1 VRRENARIYQLLSR
15 IVNMTDAPHN
25 KQSQKKPPV
34 FGVLSL
40 AFPLLGV
47 PFAYFLGCN
56 TSSEG
61 EGMGRFVV
69 FVGVGFLAVV
79 AGFTSALLGFA
90 RKERMPL
97 LSLIGFIVN
106 GLPAFWLLTH

>member
-1 VRRENARIYQLLSR
+1 MGDSQQQQL
-15 IVNMTDAPHN
+15 P
-25 KQSQKKPPV
+25 KKPPV

-56 TSSEG
+56 TSNEG

-69 FVGVGFLAVV
+69 FVGGGFLCVV
-79 AGFTSALLGFA
+79 AGFTSALLGIA
-90 RKERMPL
+90 RKERML
-97 LSLIGFIVN
+97 LLPFIGLIVN
-106 GLPAFWLLTH
+106 GLPAYWLLTH

>member
-1 VRRENARIYQLLSR
+1 
-15 IVNMTDAPHN
+15 
-25 KQSQKKPPV
+25 
-34 FGVLSL
+34 
-40 AFPLLGV
+40 
-47 PFAYFLGCN
+47 
-56 TSSEG
+56 
-61 EGMGRFVV
+61 MGRFVV